1 MRIES
6 LIKFIKENNE
16 IDAGLIFGTN
26 NRFYFSGA
34 STSEGILFAD
44 SKSAYLLVDS
54 RYFEYCKNTAKN
66 CEVILITDLQK
77 QLKDLIEVCNCK
89 KIAVDISEID
99 VARFEY
105 FRTKIKPAQLLSDDT
120 LNDFILKTRAIKD
133 AKELKNIEESQKLLD
148 LGYEYILKNV
158 KIGITEEELSF
169 KLFVFLKEHGA
180 QDASF
185 EFIALSGENTSKP
198 HGMPG
203 KREIKYGDLILLD
216 FGVKANGYC
225 SDMTRTFAIGEAT
238 TQQKEIY
245 NLVLLAQESA
255 IKQLKPE
262 IPCKEIDKI
271 ARDIIKKGGFEAEF
285 GHSLG
290 HSLGLNIHEDPVLSP
305 KSDDV
310 IKPNMVFTVE
320 PGIYLAGKFGVR
332 IEDTVFIT
340 QDGCKNITKSL
351 KSELLV
357 IK

>member
-1 MRIES
+1 MRIKS
-6 LIKFIKENNE
+6 LIKFIKENNT

-26 NRFYFSGA
+26 NSFYFSGA
-34 STSEGILFAD
+34 FTSEGILFAD
-44 SKSAYLLVDS
+44 TKSAYMLIDS
-54 RYFEYCKNTAKN
+54 RYFEYCKNTVKD
-66 CEVILITDLQK
+66 CEVILVTDLQK
-77 QLKDLIEVCNCK
+77 QLKDLIGVCNCK

-105 FRTKIKPAQLLSDDT
+105 FKTIIKPAQLLSDKT
-120 LNDFILKTRAIKD
+120 LNDFLLKTRAVKD
-133 AKELKNIEESQKLLD
+133 ATELENIEESQKILD
-148 LGYEYILKNV
+148 LGYEYILKNI
-158 KIGITEEELSF
+158 KTGITEEELSF

-185 EFIALSGENTSKP
+185 DFIVLSGENTSKP
-198 HGMPG
+198 HGIPG
-203 KREIKYGDLILLD
+203 KRQVDYGDLILLD
-216 FGVKANGYC
+216 FGVKVNGYC

-238 TQQKEIY
+238 AQQKEIY
-245 NLVLLAQESA
+245 NLVLSAQESA

-271 ARDIIKKGGFEAEF
+271 ARDIIKEGGFKAEF

-320 PGIYLAGKFGVR
+320 PGIYLTGKFGVR
-332 IEDTVFIT
+332 IEDTVFVT
-340 QDGCKNITKSL
+340 KNGCKNITKSP